1 MFVKRMAGQCIVF
14 IGTLSFF
21 LYDILLKPPRVLP
34 SETSDIHD
42 IKGPVITHWESSFIM
57 AVGLFSFFLLAAI
70 LLYKVIKRKRD
81 KTVPLPPPDRV
92 AYEALD
98 ALKVKDL
105 IGQGKIRDFYV
116 EISNI
121 IRCYL
126 ANRFPYRALE
136 MTTEEYLLAIK
147 DKREFSPDQK
157 NLLRNF
163 LVHCDWVKF
172 AGYRPSL
179 EEMEMS
185 FKTGQIII
193 DQTRE
198 DLTVT

>member
-1 MFVKRMAGQCIVF
+1 MFVKRMTGQSIVF

-21 LYDILLKPPRVLP
+21 LYDILLKTPWVLP

-42 IKGPVITHWESSFIM
+42 IKGPLIVHWESSFIV
-57 AVGLFSFFLLAAI
+57 AIGFFLFFFLAAI

-81 KTVPLPPPDRV
+81 KTLPPPLPDRV

-98 ALKVKDL
+98 TLKLKDL
-105 IGQGKIRDFYV
+105 IEEGKIRDFYV

-147 DKREFSPDQK
+147 DAKEFSPDQK
-157 NLLRNF
+157 TLLRDF
-163 LVHCDWVKF
+163 LIHCDWVKF

-185 FKTGQIII
+185 FKTGQKII

-198 DLTVT
+198 NASL